1 MPPPTILDPATLD
14 FSKVLADREGI
25 MQLLPHRFEFQ
36 LLDAVLFADLE
47 TRTFAGYSDL
57 REDAWWARGHIPG
70 RPLFPGV
77 LMVEMGAQLMCYFCY
92 RVLGQSEFIGF
103 TGIDGV
109 RFRGAVV
116 PPARLTVVGRQV
128 ELKRRRLIADVQG
141 FVDQTMVFEG
151 RLTGMPI

>member
-1 MPPPTILDPATLD
+1 MPPPAILDPSTLD
-14 FSKVLADREGI
+14 FSKLLADREAI
-25 MQLLPHRFEFQ
+25 RQMIPHRFEFE

-47 TRTFAGYSDL
+47 SRVFAGYSDL

-77 LMVEMGAQLMCYFCY
+77 LMVEIGAQLMSYFY
-92 RVLGQSEFIGF
+92 HFALQRSGFIGF
-103 TGIDGV
+103 TGIDAV

-116 PPARLTVVGRQV
+116 PPARFVVIGRQA
-128 ELKRRRLIADVQG
+128 ELKPRRLIADVQG
-141 FVDQTMVFEG
+141 FVEQTMVFEG